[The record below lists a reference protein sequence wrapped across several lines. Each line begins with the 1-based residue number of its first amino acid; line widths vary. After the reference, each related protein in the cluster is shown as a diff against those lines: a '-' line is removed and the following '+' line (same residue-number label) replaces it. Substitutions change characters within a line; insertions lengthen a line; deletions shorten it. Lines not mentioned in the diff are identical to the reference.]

1 MYDLIE
7 YCDIQSKTSRS
18 LWQYYRDEQA
28 LEDTN
33 NVINFPNDNNNS
45 KNNNNNNNNNNSN
58 KSISFKEKITEKTG
72 NDGKNML
79 K

>member
-18 LWQYYRDEQA
+18 LWQYYRDEPA

-33 NVINFPNDNNNS
+33 NIINFPNDDDNNNNS
-45 KNNNNNNNNNNSN
+45 KNNNDNSN
-58 KSISFKEKITEKTG
+58 KSISFKEKMTEKTG

>member
-18 LWQYYRDEQA
+18 LWQYYRDEPA

-33 NVINFPNDNNNS
+33 NIINFPNDNDNNS
-45 KNNNNNNNNNNSN
+45 NNNNNDNNNNSN
-58 KSISFKEKITEKTG
+58 ESISFKEKITEETG

>member
-18 LWQYYRDEQA
+18 LWQYYRDEPA

-33 NVINFPNDNNNS
+33 NIINFPNDDDNNNNS
-45 KNNNNNNNNNNSN
+45 KNNNNNSN
-58 KSISFKEKITEKTG
+58 KSISFKEKMTEKTG